1 MRKYSRVLLIG
12 LAASPMALVAL
23 GATGPGLAIT
33 PSGQSAG
40 RANAEAIL
48 GDRSPGA
55 RRAGTAHTK
64 LARATGPTE
73 RVLSQVRERPSPAAP
88 PTTSNLSRAV
98 FESAPLGAP
107 TLVLAPLTNDLSGG
121 AIGGPG
127 GGIGGIGGPAPLFVP
142 ISTPGGG
149 SGEGGTPT
157 TPATPPP
164 AVPEP
169 FTWVT
174 LLAGLGLIGWRL
186 RHERSAGSARRAG
199 RLPG

>member
-1 MRKYSRVLLIG
+1 VSLPALAVLL
-12 LAASPMALVAL
+12 ALV
-23 GATGPGLAIT
+23 GPDVT
-33 PSGQSAG
+33 
-40 RANAEAIL
+40 NM
-48 GDRSPGA
+48 
-55 RRAGTAHTK
+55 
-64 LARATGPTE
+64 
-73 RVLSQVRERPSPAAP
+73 QVIVQDP
-88 PTTSNLSRAV
+88 
-98 FESAPLGAP
+98 
-107 TLVLAPLTNDLSGG
+107 
-121 AIGGPG
+121 
-127 GGIGGIGGPAPLFVP
+127 GGPAPLFVP